1 MKNIALLVYDASL
14 TGGAEHVAIN
24 LANAFSKTHRVC
36 LISTFLLGT
45 FPKEIDEKVSCF
57 ALSDK
62 YEKIPFHLRKY
73 GNRLKKILID
83 NQIDILLPITAGVVT
98 LAVQGAKGTNT
109 KVFYCEHSNLEN
121 RTYGWKHVFRQ
132 FCGATKADAVI
143 TLTERDRS
151 NFIKLFRI
159 PKEKV
164 TVIPNWYSEFQAD
177 RAYDSRSKKI
187 ISVGRLEPVK
197 GYEYILDC
205 ARIILA
211 DNPDWTW
218 DIYGEGSL
226 HERLQN
232 AITADSIDRLTLK
245 GNVSNIKDKYKE
257 YAFMVMTSRY
267 EGLPLSLLEAQAASL
282 PIVSFDCP
290 TGPSEIIVDGVNGF
304 IVPQFDTNLLVERV
318 RELISSEKMR
328 RDFSAHAQ
336 DRLPFYSKERVLGL
350 WESLFLQS

>member
-24 LANAFSKTHRVC
+24 LANAFSETHRVC

-83 NQIDILLPITAGVVT
+83 NQVDILLSITAGVVT

-132 FCGATKADAVI
+132 FCGAAKADAVI
-143 TLTERDRS
+143 TLTERDRD
-151 NFIKLFRI
+151 NFIKVFKL

-164 TVIPNWYSEFQAD
+164 TAIPNWYSEVQTD
-177 RAYDSRSKKI
+177 RSYDNRSKKI

-197 GYEYILDC
+197 GYEYTLEC
-205 ARIILA
+205 ARTVLEN
-211 DNPDWTW
+211 NPDWIW

-226 HERLQN
+226 HKELQN
-232 AITADSIDRLTLK
+232 AITAHSIDRLTLK
-245 GNVSNIKDKYKE
+245 GNVTNIKDIYPE
-257 YAFMVMTSRY
+257 YAFTVMTSRY

-290 TGPSEIIVDGVNGF
+290 TGPSEIIVDGINGF
-304 IVPQFDTNLLVERV
+304 VVPQFDTNLLIEKVQ
-318 RELISSEKMR
+318 ELISSEKMR
-328 RDFSAHAQ
+328 SDFSAHAQ